1 MNTEMR
7 ALALAGLFAAGCGGS
22 ASVARTAPSPASA
35 PAATWTATGSED
47 AKLPGLAL
55 SIVGDADTLELA
67 VTGSGSGADAGRFA
81 ARLDTCNEGSAA
93 SFGEIE
99 WTVTCGGQTLVR
111 KVDNACDPCAGLSGF
126 LSVKRSAAAACWE
139 AGQTTEIAVKFT
151 LDGVHYEARSPG
163 PDLSAAGSTS
173 AIAQQLEK
181 AGVTGV
187 GVFGEACCPVHPAAA
202 ERTGNLTLAG
212 EAPVTYP
219 YTVYRGTPERFPAGP
234 VCQQMGTPEVTLSY
248 GFPSHRFDVVLLD
261 PEGAPLTGA
270 EKDKAAAALDRAFR
284 AAGGQPVK
292 SGKP

>member
-1 MNTEMR
+1 
-7 ALALAGLFAAGCGGS
+7 
-22 ASVARTAPSPASA
+22 
-35 PAATWTATGSED
+35 
-47 AKLPGLAL
+47 
-55 SIVGDADTLELA
+55 
-67 VTGSGSGADAGRFA
+67 
-81 ARLDTCNEGSAA
+81 
-93 SFGEIE
+93 
-99 WTVTCGGQTLVR
+99 
-111 KVDNACDPCAGLSGF
+111 
-126 LSVKRSAAAACWE
+126 VKRSAAAACWE